1 MHLHNHLK
9 CFICHYESNS
19 TACVTT
25 VGIWWLDNCMMSLT
39 CTFFIVDV
47 PSSFSPFVEFKEKTQ
62 QWKLLGEYLVLFYD
76 FYYSKGWLFSPGLYF
91 SACCSPER
99 KTSRA
104 VNSLVRPFLLAER
117 RCGLHFRFSQDISI
131 SSKQRISEQRH
142 WALFLYV
149 ADLTMFMSPFKSVWT
164 PSYIPF
170 CTFWLFR
177 VIISYYNCK
186 WIELLCGAKWYYS
199 HF

>member
-9 CFICHYESNS
+9 CFICHCESNS
-19 TACVTT
+19 TVCITT
-25 VGIWWLDNCMMSLT
+25 VGFWALDDRMMSLT

-76 FYYSKGWLFSPGLYF
+76 FFYSRGWLFSPGLYF
-91 SACCSPER
+91 PACCSPER

-104 VNSLVRPFLLAER
+104 VNTLVRPFHLAER
-117 RCGLHFRFSQDISI
+117 RCISRSRFSQDISI
-131 SSKQRISEQRH
+131 SSRQRISEQRH

-149 ADLTMFMSPFKSVWT
+149 ADPTVFMSPFKSVWT
-164 PSYIPF
+164 PSCFPF
-170 CTFWLFR
+170 CRAHLL
-177 VIISYYNCK
+177 IIQSNY
-186 WIELLCGAKWYYS
+186 
-199 HF
+199 